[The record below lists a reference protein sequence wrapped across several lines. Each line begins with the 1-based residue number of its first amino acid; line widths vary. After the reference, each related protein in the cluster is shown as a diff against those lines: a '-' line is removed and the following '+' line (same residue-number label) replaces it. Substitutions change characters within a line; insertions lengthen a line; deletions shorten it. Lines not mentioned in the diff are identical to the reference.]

1 VLNKKLFL
9 LNTLISKQRML

>member
-1 VLNKKLFL
+1 L